1 METVERD
8 YSPRGVRFFYV
19 YKALAHPELNGYVQ
33 PVTLEERLMHVAEAK
48 RTLGSRVEW
57 LADNMDNEL
66 KHALGG
72 VPNGEFVIDPEGRVA
87 ARRHWSDPRQ
97 LRADLEEMVGPVANP
112 TKVSDLDLPTAE
124 FARPTVATGVV
135 PGVQVTGRMQAMML
149 TPTSSKNDMPYYAKL
164 RVEADRGVIGGGAG
178 TLYIGFHLDPLYEVH
193 WNNLAPQ
200 PQFAFTAVP
209 GGVSLDPRA
218 ADFPEVAVEAD
229 ADPREFLVDIDAGGR
244 WREGHDPLELTVTYF
259 ACDNANTWCIPLTQT
274 YEIELIVDPDGGS
287 VFNRGGG
294 GFAGRRGRRGR
305 RPGGGTSGTVGSAT
319 SGSTAN
325 SAASGSIEA
334 LRERIVAWD
343 VNGDGIIARSEAPEE
358 QRATIFDL
366 ADTNGDGVIDADE
379 LEAFLARTS

>member
-1 METVERD
+1 METIERD
-8 YSPRGVRFFYV
+8 YSPLGVRFFYV

-72 VPNGEFVIDPEGRVA
+72 VPNAEFVVDPDGNVA
-87 ARRHWSDPRQ
+87 SRRNWSDPRQ
-97 LRADLEEMVGPVANP
+97 LRADLEEMVGPVQNP
-112 TKVSDLDLPTAE
+112 TEASDLDLPNPE

-135 PGVQVTGRMQAMML
+135 PGVQVPGRMLAVML
-149 TPTSSKNDMPYYAKL
+149 TPTGSKNDLPYYAKL
-164 RVEADRGVIGGGAG
+164 RVEADPGVIGGGEG
-178 TLYIGFHLDPLYEVH
+178 TLYVGFHLDPLYEVH

-209 GGVSLDPRA
+209 GGVSVNPRA

-229 ADPREFLVDIDAGGR
+229 ADPREFLVDVDAGGR

-274 YEIELIVDPDGGS
+274 YEIELMVDPDGGN
-287 VFNRGGG
+287 VFDRGGG
-294 GFAGRRGRRGR
+294 GFAGRRSRGGRRSTIAR
-305 RPGGGTSGTVGSAT
+305 DSGADAPTAAGSVD
-319 SGSTAN
+319 
-325 SAASGSIEA
+325 A
-334 LRERIVAWD
+334 LRQRIMGWD
-343 VNGDGIIARSEAPEE
+343 VNEDGIIARPEAPEE

-366 ADTNGDGVIDADE
+366 ADINGDGVIDAEE
-379 LEAFLARTS
+379 LEAFLARRGVGR